1 MNQRIKELI
10 SKIAPSLALD
20 ELQNELEVSN
30 TVQPHPFT
38 CICDKCCATKPQEPV
53 GYQELF
59 DAIAAATSV
68 ACFPGINISIK
79 DFTAKIGPLYTSTQ
93 PCPFRLEKQEEFTAF
108 HNIAHERFA
117 KKVERVKELENTLS
131 HLELRMAR
139 VYMEVTGGKC
149 SKDTPASSVIALY
162 GEHLNERIK
171 EALKDHTAEVLNGV
185 LLELQLL
192 ESGSAPF
199 FNSIGQAIEVVK
211 SMRDRK

>member
-10 SKIAPSLALD
+10 SKISPSLALD

-93 PCPFRLEKQEEFTAF
+93 PCPCKKGRKTRNSHKYS
-108 HNIAHERFA
+108 HNVLTNGDEH
-117 KKVERVKELENTLS
+117 
-131 HLELRMAR
+131 ELR
-139 VYMEVTGGKC
+139 
-149 SKDTPASSVIALY
+149 
-162 GEHLNERIK
+162 
-171 EALKDHTAEVLNGV
+171 
-185 LLELQLL
+185 
-192 ESGSAPF
+192 
-199 FNSIGQAIEVVK
+199 FNDQRE
-211 SMRDRK
+211 DY